1 MKISET
7 GIALIK
13 SFEGYH
19 LVAYRCPAGVW
30 TIGYGHTANVTPTQV
45 ISAQRADE
53 LLKQDLE
60 KHERNVMKYDHIYH
74 WNQNEFDAM
83 VSFSFNLGSIDKL
96 TANGTRDKSTI
107 AEKILAY
114 NKAGGNVLNGLVRR
128 RQAEHDLFIRASDIP
143 KIKYPVLKEGSKGI
157 HVTKVQIVLNDK
169 GMYSGNIDGIFG
181 KQTKAGVIKLQESVG
196 IKPDGIVGDVTWS
209 FIDD

>member
-60 KHERNVMKYDHIYH
+60 KHEKNVMKYNNIYH

-107 AEKILAY
+107 ARKMLEY
-114 NKAGGNVLNGLVRR
+114 NKANGTVLAGLVRR
-128 RQAEHDLFIRASDIP
+128 RQAEYDLFGKQYPAWSDKMP
-143 KIKYPVLKEGSKGI
+143 LVRMGDKGVY
-157 HVTKVQIVLNDK
+157 VTRIQIELNDR
-169 GMYSGNIDGIFG
+169 GFYDGDIDGIFG
-181 KQTKAGVIKLQESVG
+181 KQTKAGVIKLQESLG